1 MPNKEKPR
9 PDGFTG
15 EFHQTIKG
23 LTLFL
28 KLFQKIAEKG
38 MLPNLFYKT
47 SYHLDTKTKENTQKE
62 NYRQTSLMN
71 IDAKILNKIRTN

>member
-9 PDGFTG
+9 PDGLTG
-15 EFHQTIKG
+15 EFCQTIKEG

-28 KLFQKIAEKG
+28 KLFQNTTEKG

-47 SYHLDTKTKENTQKE
+47 ITTWIPKPKKTHKK
-62 NYRQTSLMN
+62 
-71 IDAKILNKIRTN
+71 KITGKHH

>member
-15 EFHQTIKG
+15 EFCQTIKEG

-38 MLPNLFYKT
+38 MLPKSFCEATITLIPKPNTAHKMEIA
-47 SYHLDTKTKENTQKE
+47 SQYHRWT
-62 NYRQTSLMN
+62 
-71 IDAKILNKIRTN
+71 